1 MEPLTSDEAVAML
14 LQKANI
20 SDHSERILADAE
32 AIAALIERAP
42 TLHVD
47 RGHAFLHT
55 DDRATSEARGYRRI
69 YHTRQQDLLSYHP
82 KLSSYDK
89 SVLTAWELNFTPVE
103 RDSPAAARLLM
114 LFYFLDA
121 AITDN
126 MLLRGC
132 TGQNLWSACGE
143 NKQLT
148 AISVSIDPY
157 IVNLITDEVGYDDAV
172 EKLLAF
178 SLIRRNND

>member
-1 MEPLTSDEAVAML
+1 
-14 LQKANI
+14 
-20 SDHSERILADAE
+20 
-32 AIAALIERAP
+32 
-42 TLHVD
+42 
-47 RGHAFLHT
+47 
-55 DDRATSEARGYRRI
+55 
-69 YHTRQQDLLSYHP
+69 
-82 KLSSYDK
+82 
-89 SVLTAWELNFTPVE
+89 
-103 RDSPAAARLLM
+103 M

-172 EKLLAF
+172 EKLLAS
-178 SLIRRNND
+178 SLIRRNNDYNEVRSVSLHPLVQSTATLQVSLADQNKWRTQAILVVCHAFPRDQFIEDT